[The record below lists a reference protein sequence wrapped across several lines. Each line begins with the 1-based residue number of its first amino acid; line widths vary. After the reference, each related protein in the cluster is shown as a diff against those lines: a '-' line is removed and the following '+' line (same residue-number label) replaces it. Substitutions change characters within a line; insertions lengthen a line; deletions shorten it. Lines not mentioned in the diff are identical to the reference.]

1 MILETHHDSTYDKF
15 NLNGLNTTTKI
26 GEGHGKN
33 ANSNI
38 KTGGLS
44 SRYPKIRTILDTV

>member
-1 MILETHHDSTYDKF
+1 MILETHQDSRYDKF
-15 NLNGLNTTTKI
+15 NLNDLNTTKKS

-38 KTGGLS
+38 KTRGLS
-44 SRYPKIRTILDTV
+44 SRYPKIHTILDTV